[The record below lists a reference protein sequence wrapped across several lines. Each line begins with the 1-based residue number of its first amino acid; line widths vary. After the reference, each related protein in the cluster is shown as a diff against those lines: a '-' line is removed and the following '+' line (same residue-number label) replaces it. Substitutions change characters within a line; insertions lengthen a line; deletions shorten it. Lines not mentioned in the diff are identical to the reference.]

1 MSNKDKNP
9 DETNY
14 ARLHDGW
21 CYVVTFAAGFKIRLY
36 SQDNLEQIYTRY
48 GIVKP
53 GEAVYFDGAHVAETN
68 EDGKI
73 IVGSMEGKGM
83 IIKSQDIV
91 SVRYLAAHD
100 DEPSDAAM
108 DAARAFYEIQRDA
121 LLDVADEGEGEA
133 DEPESE
139 EADEPLTAGEILT
152 PAFKQAVEAAQGRR
166 AARRKA
172 QAEPTPAQGAP
183 S

>member
-21 CYVVTFAAGFKIRLY
+21 CYVVTFVAGFKIRLN
-36 SQDNLEQIYTRY
+36 SQDNIEQIYARY
-48 GIVKP
+48 GAVAL
-53 GEAVYFDGAHVAETN
+53 GEAIYFDGAHVAETD
-68 EDGKI
+68 EEGKI
-73 IVGSMEGKGM
+73 IVGPMEGKGM
-83 IIKSQDIV
+83 ILKSPDIV
-91 SVRYLAAHD
+91 SIRYLAAHD
-100 DEPSDAAM
+100 DEPADAAM
-108 DAARAFYEIQRDA
+108 EAARAFYEIQRDA
-121 LLDVADEGEGEA
+121 LLDVADEGVDEA
-133 DEPESE
+133 DEPED
-139 EADEPLTAGEILT
+139 DEPAVGETLK

-172 QAEPTPAQGAP
+172 QAEPVLVPPAQGAP